1 MACIRRITI
10 LLNCNQIDNLFCVT
24 SNILAL
30 KFSSSVQVS
39 GNVLVCD
46 SIDQVGIDSMERAG
60 LTVHYKP
67 DIKPAELVSSVK
79 DYDVLVVR
87 SRTKVTKEVVDAA
100 VQAKI
105 IARVGVG
112 LDNVDVQAAEMK
124 KIRVINAPEA
134 ASIAVS
140 ELVIGLM
147 ISLARSIPKAD
158 AETKRGSWIKK
169 ELMGTQLSGKYLGI
183 VGVGNIGRNIGRM
196 AKALRMNL
204 IGYDPYP
211 IKREFISETGMIVTD
226 LNTLLESADFVTCHV
241 PATPETK
248 HMFNSEHLA
257 KMKSTA
263 YLINTSRGDV
273 IDENALFEVL
283 KSGKL
288 AGAALDVFEVEPP
301 TNKGLI
307 NLANVVCTPHIG
319 AQTKEAQEL
328 ASRVIAEKVIQI
340 LRGVI

>member
-1 MACIRRITI
+1 M
-10 LLNCNQIDNLFCVT
+10 
-24 SNILAL
+24 
-30 KFSSSVQVS
+30 QVS
-39 GNVLVCD
+39 GKVLVCD
-46 SIDQVGIDSMERAG
+46 SIDQAGIDSMKRAG

-67 DIKPAELVSSVK
+67 DIGSVELMSSVK

-87 SRTKVTKEVVDAA
+87 SRTKVTEQVVDAA
-100 VQAKI
+100 AQAKI

-112 LDNVDVQAAEMK
+112 LDNIDAKAAEAK

-134 ASIAVS
+134 ASTAVA

-147 ISLARSIPKAD
+147 ISLARGIPRAD
-158 AETKRGSWIKK
+158 VETKRGNWIKK
-169 ELMGTQLSGKYLGI
+169 DLMGTQLSGKYLGI

-211 IKREFISETGMIVTD
+211 INREFISETGMIVTD

-241 PATPETK
+241 PGTQETK
-248 HMFNSEHLA
+248 YMFNSERLA
-257 KMKSTA
+257 KMKPTA
-263 YLINTSRGDV
+263 YLINTSRGDI
-273 IDENALFEVL
+273 IDENALYEVL

-301 TNKGLI
+301 TNKQLL
-307 NLANVVCTPHIG
+307 NLENVVCTPHIG

-328 ASRVIAEKVIQI
+328 ASTVIAEKVIQI
-340 LRGVI
+340 LRGTI